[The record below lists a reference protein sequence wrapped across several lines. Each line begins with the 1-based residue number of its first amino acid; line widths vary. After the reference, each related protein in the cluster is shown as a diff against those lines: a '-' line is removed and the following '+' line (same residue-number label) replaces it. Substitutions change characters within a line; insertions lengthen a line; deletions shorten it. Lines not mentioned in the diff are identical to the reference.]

1 MAKDFRTNQV
11 RSHKIIGSGSSVGSK
26 PSLMIYSASSA
37 TDFDG
42 SYEGNMLADVGTDT
56 WLFVSGSPSNRVT
69 FGGDVTISGT
79 IRAEKMI
86 VEIDEATTGSLWVS
100 GSLVVS
106 QSATVYEGLVV
117 NESRGVLPGN
127 DFREVAS
134 KAKELVQSGFNPVP
148 HFPARSIKNLNELK
162 DYVSMC
168 KDFGVK
174 QALVIGGS
182 SEPIGNFHSSLQLL
196 ETGLFQGFKIGIAGH
211 PEGSPDIS
219 DSDLEKAMEDKKPF
233 ADYIVTQW
241 LLNPDPINKFISKQ
255 SLPVHVGITGPLK
268 ITSLI
273 KFANI
278 VGAKNSLNFIKSNAT
293 KALDLLRPSDP
304 NDLINKIKGSTNNFH
319 IYTFG
324 SLKETNKWLVKN
336 NYA

>member
-1 MAKDFRTNQV
+1 MNF
-11 RSHKIIGSGSSVGSK
+11 SLEIGPKTEVDTVPELSD
-26 PSLMIYSASSA
+26 IYI
-37 TDFDG
+37 T
-42 SYEGNMLADVGTDT
+42 ML
-56 WLFVSGSPSNRVT
+56 P
-69 FGGDVTISGT
+69 GGD
-79 IRAEKMI
+79 
-86 VEIDEATTGSLWVS
+86 
-100 GSLVVS
+100 
-106 QSATVYEGLVV
+106 Y
-117 NESRGVLPGN
+117 
-127 DFREVAS
+127 RETAD
-134 KAKELVQSGFNPVP
+134 KAVELVKKGFNPVP
-148 HFPARSIKNLNELK
+148 HFPARSIKNLSELK
-162 DYVSMC
+162 NYVSMC

-182 SEPIGNFHSSLQLL
+182 AEPIGDYHCSLQLL

-219 DSDLEKAMEDKKPF
+219 ESDLEKAMKDKMPF

-268 ITSLI
+268 LTSLI

-278 VGAKNSLNFIKSNAT
+278 VGAKNSINFLKSNAS
-293 KALDLLRPSDP
+293 KALDLLKPSDP

-324 SLKETNKWLVKN
+324 GLKETNRWLENN